1 MASLLILRDEAV
13 HRHVELP
20 EHELTIGRGP
30 QNDVVLE
37 DPEMLVSRF
46 HAAVRREAAGYVLI
60 DLNSQNGTWVA
71 ERRVERVQLEAG
83 VPVAIGP
90 YQLILEDGPR

>member
-1 MASLLILRDEAV
+1 VSRLFIVRDEAV
-13 HRHVELP
+13 HRCIELP
-20 EHELTIGRGP
+20 ERELTIGRGP
-30 QNDVVLE
+30 QNDIVLE

-46 HAAVRREAAGYVLI
+46 HAALRPEGAGYVLV

-71 ERRVERVQLEAG
+71 EQRVERVQLEAG

-90 YQLILEDGPR
+90 YQLILEDASR